1 MNALQDPKRP
11 ILSLNLKRFLIEL
24 IGSFVIV
31 VSATISIVYHANNG
45 GMYGLW
51 FLCLAPA
58 IAVTA
63 LIHVFGKISLVH
75 FNPAVT
81 VGFLVTRHMHKNLFG
96 LYVVAQIIGALL
108 GSIFVRYVLNMEAGP
123 VTSAPDYHLS
133 FLDII
138 GIEILSSA
146 LLMAVIMVAVH
157 KNGLRGF
164 GGIVIGI
171 MVGLDTLLLT
181 LVPGSS
187 LNPAR
192 TLSHAIIV
200 YGLGNLWLSWTGP
213 MIGSA
218 LVGYLYRKIFVK

>member
-1 MNALQDPKRP
+1 MTTLQNPKRP
-11 ILSLNLKRFLIEL
+11 SIFSLNLKRFLIEL

-45 GMYGLW
+45 MFGLW

-58 IAVTA
+58 IAVTG

-96 LYVVAQIIGALL
+96 LYLVAQIIGALL
-108 GSIFVRYVLNMEAGP
+108 GSIFVRYVLGMEAGP
-123 VTSAPDYHLS
+123 VTSAPDYSLS

-138 GIEILSSA
+138 GIEILSNA
-146 LLMAVIMVAVH
+146 LLMAIIMIAVH
-157 KNGLRGF
+157 KNGLKGF
-164 GGIVIGI
+164 GGLVIGI

-192 TLSHAIIV
+192 TLSHAVIV

-213 MIGSA
+213 IIGSVI
-218 LVGYLYRKIFVK
+218 VGYLYRKIVK

>member
-1 MNALQDPKRP
+1 MNALQDPKRQV
-11 ILSLNLKRFLIEL
+11 LSLNLKRFLIEL

-45 GMYGLW
+45 MYGLW

-63 LIHVFGKISLVH
+63 LIHAFGKISLVH

-96 LYVVAQIIGALL
+96 MYLAAQIIGALL
-108 GSIFVRYVLNMEAGP
+108 GSIFVRYVLGMEAGP
-123 VTSAPDYHLS
+123 ASTPDYSLS
-133 FLDII
+133 FMNII
-138 GIEILSSA
+138 GIEVLSNA

-192 TLSHAIIV
+192 TLSHAVIV

-218 LVGYLYRKIFVK
+218 IVGCIYRKIVK